1 MGARGGESVARKPI
15 HPGLAV
21 LKARLH
27 EWLAATR
34 QRDSD
39 FVKASGLSD
48 STVARL
54 LHQPGYASTADTWR
68 IVARTCGWSE
78 DEVLVTG
85 GFQPST
91 ATPVDGWTLVTQGL
105 TQLGVPVAKQE
116 AVRQMLDLPDAP
128 APRPNRPGAAS
139 NGPS

>member
-1 MGARGGESVARKPI
+1 MARKAT
-15 HPGLAV
+15 HPGIAV

-27 EWLAATR
+27 EWLAARR

-39 FVKASGLSD
+39 FVRASGLSD

-68 IVARTCGWSE
+68 VVARTCGWSE
-78 DEVLVTG
+78 DEVLGTG
-85 GFQPST
+85 GFQPS
-91 ATPVDGWTLVTQGL
+91 APHPADGWTLVTQGL

-116 AVRQMLDLPDAP
+116 AVRQMLDLDVARP
-128 APRPNRPGAAS
+128 APPCPAP
-139 NGPS
+139 PSSGGN

>member
-1 MGARGGESVARKPI
+1 MARKQI
-15 HPGLAV
+15 HPGIAV

-27 EWLAATR
+27 DWLAAKR

-39 FVKASGLSD
+39 LVRASGLSD

-54 LHQPGYASTADTWR
+54 LKQPGYASTADTWR

-78 DEVLVTG
+78 DEVLATG
-85 GFQPST
+85 GFQASVP
-91 ATPVDGWTLVTQGL
+91 TPTDGWTLVTQGL

-116 AVRQMLDLPDAP
+116 AVRQMLDLDGAVV
-128 APRPNRPGAAS
+128 RPNRPGAAS
-139 NGPS
+139 NGPG